1 MAEAPTVA
9 EAKKAEA
16 EAPMV
21 AEAKKVVA
29 EAKKVEEVEAVEDKG
44 PGHYQIEHP
53 YVCIGEPR
61 VEYVPTP
68 TPSSSSTVVVIE
80 ITWKRVLQYVTTING
95 TSTLDRRGPVET
107 LGSSSSSFDAA
118 ALLAASPAT
127 YKTANSA
134 GDAWFD
140 VVASFPGAAHLAPS
154 SPLPPRRPLLRPR
167 QGHRRATAPH
177 PHLSVSAT
185 VLYKQELTILD
196 TRIHDDRL
204 VAVRDLLGEIG
215 AATRLAGARCGAC
228 HMLHRR
234 ELDFLRLPCSHAFHN
249 HCIFK
254 AFRSD
259 IRCPTCRWRYR

>member
-1 MAEAPTVA
+1 MAEAPAVA

-21 AEAKKVVA
+21 AEAKKV
-29 EAKKVEEVEAVEDKG
+29 EEVEAVENKG

-140 VVASFPGAAHLAPS
+140 VVASFPAAAHLAPFLPAPSSTPSPSTSTRPSPSDRPRTRTRTSPSPPPSSTSRS
-154 SPLPPRRPLLRPR
+154 SPSSTRASTTTGSSPSAISSARSARRRGSPAP
-167 QGHRRATAPH
+167 GAARATCC
-177 PHLSVSAT
+177 T
-185 VLYKQELTILD
+185 
-196 TRIHDDRL
+196 
-204 VAVRDLLGEIG
+204 
-215 AATRLAGARCGAC
+215 AG
-228 HMLHRR
+228 
-234 ELDFLRLPCSHAFHN
+234 SW
-249 HCIFK
+249 I
-254 AFRSD
+254 S
-259 IRCPTCRWRYR
+259 

>member
-1 MAEAPTVA
+1 MVA
-9 EAKKAEA
+9 EAKKAEAEA

-21 AEAKKVVA
+21 AEAKKVEEVA
-29 EAKKVEEVEAVEDKG
+29 EVKEKG

-53 YVCIGEPR
+53 YLCIGEPR
-61 VEYVPTP
+61 VEYVPSSP
-68 TPSSSSTVVVIE
+68 TPSSTVVVE
-80 ITWKRVLQYVTTING
+80 ITWRRVTQCVTTING

-107 LGSSSSSFDAA
+107 LGSSSSSFDVP
-118 ALLAASPAT
+118 ALLAVSPDCYGVT
-127 YKTANSA
+127 NSA

-140 VVASFPGAAHLAPS
+140 VFASFPAAARLAPF
-154 SPLPPRRPLLRPR
+154 LPGSLFDALSFHLDKAIAERPP
-167 QGHRRATAPH
+167 
-177 PHLSVSAT
+177 PHLSDA

-196 TRIHDDRL
+196 THIHDDRL
-204 VAVRDLLGEIG
+204 VAIRDFLGEIG

-228 HMLHRR
+228 HTLHRR

-259 IRCPTCRWRYR
+259 IRCPTCRWRFR